1 MITIQLLQQITNLTS
16 ELENTK
22 YKNYNIKILRAT
34 NIIKLLYKDNNK
46 AEIICFIDINSGNV
60 INKGIIYGRIDNYH
74 EFINNL

>member
-1 MITIQLLQQITNLTS
+1 MITIQLLQQITNLRC

-60 INKGIIYGRIDNYH
+60 INKGIIYGHIDNYH
-74 EFINNL
+74 EFIHNL